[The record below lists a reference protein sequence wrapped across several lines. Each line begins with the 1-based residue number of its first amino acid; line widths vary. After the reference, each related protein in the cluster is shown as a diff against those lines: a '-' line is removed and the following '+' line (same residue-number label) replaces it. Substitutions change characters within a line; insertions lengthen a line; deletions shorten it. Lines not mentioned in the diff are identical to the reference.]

1 MLLPVFHLRKC
12 LITIFQE
19 KIAMSAIPIWKD
31 KTVSLGSSSVAF
43 RIMKMDDSSI
53 IYQGKA
59 YKAPGAGSVPI
70 RINEICADYLVNALP
85 TMTDRSFTLLTKPSF
100 KVQKKPASTW
110 NDVETVEFYNDWS
123 YDYAF
128 SSSLLSVP
136 ITTRVD
142 ARMFILTTKLQ
153 TGTVNATYKNKSGTS
168 SIRTATVSG
177 TKDGTAAFKVDAI
190 SNPASVTVN
199 GYTYTVVTTC
209 AKFALYYVNAYG
221 GWDQFLIEGNGMET
235 DSMERF
241 LREMEYDNTSIVNR
255 GTDNYVSEMTK
266 TWTLNSG
273 LLTDDEAS
281 RMHHLL
287 NSCMVY
293 LLDIATGNFIPVV
306 ISSNTCDYKTF
317 KNQGNRMFNYQFSVQ
332 LAQNRIRR

>member
-1 MLLPVFHLRKC
+1 MLLPVFIYGMTSFRYFKKKS
-12 LITIFQE
+12 T
-19 KIAMSAIPIWKD
+19 MSAVPIWKD

-59 YKAPGAGSVPI
+59 FKAPGAASVPI

-85 TMTDRSFTLLTKPSF
+85 TMTDRAFTELIKPSF
-100 KVQKKPASTW
+100 KVQKKPNSTW

-128 SSSLLSVP
+128 SSTLLAYP
-136 ITTRVD
+136 INGRID
-142 ARMFILTTKLQ
+142 SRMAVLTTKLA
-153 TGTVNATYKNKSGTS
+153 TGTVNATYVNKSGVS
-168 SIRTATVSG
+168 SIRTATVAG
-177 TKDGTAAFKVDAI
+177 TKDGTACFL
-190 SNPASVTVN
+190 ASAVLNTKTITVN
-199 GYTYTVVTTC
+199 GITYTVVSDC
-209 AKFALYYVNAYG
+209 AKYALYYVNAFG
-221 GWDQFLIEGNGMET
+221 GWDQFLIEGNEMQV

-255 GTDNYVSEMTK
+255 GTDNYVSELTK
-266 TWTLNSG
+266 SWTLNSG
-273 LLTDDEAS
+273 ILSDAEAS

-287 NSCMVY
+287 NSCLVY
-293 LLDIATGNFIPVV
+293 LCDLATGDFIPVV
-306 ISSNTCDYKTF
+306 ISSNTCEYKTYRNMGM
-317 KNQGNRMFNYQFSVQ
+317 KMFNYTFTVQ